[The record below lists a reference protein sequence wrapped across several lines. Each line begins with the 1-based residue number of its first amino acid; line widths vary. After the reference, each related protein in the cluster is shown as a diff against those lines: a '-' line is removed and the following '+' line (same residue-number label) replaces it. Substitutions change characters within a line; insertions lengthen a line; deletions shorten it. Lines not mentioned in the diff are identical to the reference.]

1 MALSARPLSAPSGPN
16 VSSAHMPAGGRNVA
30 SVTYAQ
36 IDEISP
42 KAEVFADPNYNFQGF
57 TEWMQNR
64 RPEPPQL
71 PANTSS
77 NFETSSTTF
86 LHLLSQQQRDS
97 DLSTPGGP
105 KGGTAT
111 HCKQSHSCV
120 RRHRRCDRRGDA
132 QARREHFLFF
142 IRQSPL

>member
-64 RPEPPQL
+64 RPEPPRL
-71 PANTSS
+71 PASTAS

-97 DLSTPGGP
+97 DLNAPGGIKDGP
-105 KGGTAT
+105 GLQRIVNKAIRAYEGTADVIGGAM
-111 HCKQSHSCV
+111 HK
-120 RRHRRCDRRGDA
+120 RGA
-132 QARREHFLFF
+132 SISFSL
-142 IRQSPL
+142 